1 MTFRFIRTIGNY
13 LGSGGWGEE
22 ESGMGPSFWLRDW
35 AILGSD
41 MDQALSSCFIPL
53 GYFVILLCFPIIF
66 TRRIRLFLT
75 HWTSSLQLEVLPELP
90 RLP

>member
-41 MDQALSSCFIPL
+41 MDQALFSCFIPL
-53 GYFVILLCFPIIF
+53 SGIF
-66 TRRIRLFLT
+66 CD
-75 HWTSSLQLEVLPELP
+75 SSLLSHNFHQTNKTISYPLDLFTSVRSSP
-90 RLP
+90 